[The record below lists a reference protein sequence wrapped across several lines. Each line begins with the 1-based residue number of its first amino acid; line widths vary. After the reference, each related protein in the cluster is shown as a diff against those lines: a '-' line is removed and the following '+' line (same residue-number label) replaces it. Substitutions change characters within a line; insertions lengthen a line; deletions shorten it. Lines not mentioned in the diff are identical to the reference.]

1 MVVRWTEAA
10 GAELEGERHSVGV
23 DGGGTRSRALVG
35 DAEGSELGRAEGG
48 PGLIL
53 AAEPAVAVRS
63 VEEVVRAAA
72 ADAGVAL
79 PLEALWAGLAGAGN
93 ERARARAEAG
103 LAESGVARRVTVG
116 SDVTAAH
123 AAAFGDGPGVVL
135 VAGTGCALRAVEPG
149 GRTIRVGG
157 WGALLGDEFG
167 GYGIALA
174 ALRAVLGA
182 ADGREVPTALTDLF
196 GEATGCPDARS
207 LAAWGERA
215 AKHEIATLAG
225 RVVRLGLGGDLVA
238 AKVVAA
244 ALGEVRSH
252 LAAVLARTDGWEGP
266 PPVALVGGLIR
277 PGGAFR
283 EAVAQAV
290 EEMGCAVHP
299 GEVVAERGA
308 LLLALGALGDQ

>member
-1 MVVRWTEAA
+1 MVA
-10 GAELEGERHSVGV
+10 GAEVEGERHSVGV
-23 DGGGTRSRALVG
+23 DGGGTRSQAVVG
-35 DAEGSELGRAEGG
+35 DAEGREVGRAEGG
-48 PGLIL
+48 PGLIR
-53 AAEPAVAVRS
+53 ASAPGVAVRS
-63 VEEVVRAAA
+63 VAAVVREAAA
-72 ADAGVAL
+72 EAQVSL
-79 PLEALWAGLAGAGN
+79 PLGALWAGLAGAGN
-93 ERARARAEAG
+93 ERARALAEAG

-182 ADGREVPTALTDLF
+182 ADGREAPTALTDLL

-207 LAAWGERA
+207 LAAWGERV
-215 AKHEIATLAG
+215 AKHEIAALAG
-225 RVVRLGLGGDLVA
+225 RVVRASRGGDPVA
-238 AKVVAA
+238 ARITDR
-244 ALGEVRSH
+244 ALGEVRSY
-252 LAAVLARTDGWEGP
+252 LAAVMARTSGWTLP

-277 PGGAFR
+277 PEGPLR

-299 GEVVAERGA
+299 GEVVPERGA
-308 LLLALGALGDQ
+308 LLLARGTLDCQGHGSL

>member
-1 MVVRWTEAA
+1 MVAEWTEAG
-10 GAELEGERHSVGV
+10 GADVEGERYSVGV

-35 DAEGSELGRAEGG
+35 DAEGRELGRAEGG

-53 AAEPAVAVRS
+53 ASEPAVAVRS
-63 VEEVVRAAA
+63 VEEVVREAA
-72 ADAGVAL
+72 ADAAVAL
-79 PLEALWAGLAGAGN
+79 PVEALWAGLAGAGN
-93 ERARARAEAG
+93 ERARALAEAG

-174 ALRAVLGA
+174 ALRAALGA
-182 ADGREVPTALTDLF
+182 ADGREAPTVLTDLL
-196 GEATGCPDARS
+196 GEATGCDDARR

-215 AKHEIATLAG
+215 AKHEIAALAG
-225 RVVRLGLGGDLVA
+225 RVVRVGLGGDLVA

-244 ALGEVRSH
+244 ALAEVRSH
-252 LAAVLARTDGWEGP
+252 LAAAMARTSGWTLP
-266 PPVALVGGLIR
+266 TPVALVGGLIR
-277 PGGAFR
+277 PGGPLR

-299 GEVVAERGA
+299 GEVAAERGA
-308 LLLALGALGDQ
+308 LLLARGTLD

>member
-1 MVVRWTEAA
+1 M
-10 GAELEGERHSVGV
+10 EGEWHSVGV
-23 DGGGTRSRALVG
+23 DGGGTRSRAVVG
-35 DAEGSELGRAEGG
+35 DAEGRELGRAEGG

-53 AAEPAVAVRS
+53 ASDPRVAVRS
-63 VEEVVRAAA
+63 VAAVAREAAA
-72 ADAGVAL
+72 EAQVPL
-79 PLEALWAGLAGAGN
+79 PLGALWAGLAGAGN

-182 ADGREVPTALTDLF
+182 ADGREAPTALTDLF
-196 GEATGCPDARS
+196 GEATGCRDAHS

-215 AKHEIATLAG
+215 AKHEIAALAG
-225 RVVRLGLGGDLVA
+225 RVVGASRGGDPVA
-238 AKVVAA
+238 ARITDR
-244 ALGEVRSH
+244 ALGEVRSY
-252 LAAVLARTDGWEGP
+252 LAAAMARTSGWTLP

-277 PGGAFR
+277 PGGPFR
-283 EAVAQAV
+283 ESVAQVV

-308 LLLALGALGDQ
+308 LLLARGTLGCQGHGSL

>member
-1 MVVRWTEAA
+1 M
-10 GAELEGERHSVGV
+10 EGERHCVGV
-23 DGGGTRSRALVG
+23 DGGGTRSRAVVG
-35 DAEGSELGRAEGG
+35 DADGRELGRAEGG

-53 AAEPAVAVRS
+53 ASDPGEAARS
-63 VEEVVRAAA
+63 VAEVVREAAA
-72 ADAGVAL
+72 EARVSL

-182 ADGREVPTALTDLF
+182 AEGREAPTALAGLF
-196 GEATGCPDARS
+196 GEAAGCSDAHS
-207 LAAWGERA
+207 LAAWGEAA
-215 AKHEIATLAG
+215 AKHEIAALAG
-225 RVVRLGLGGDLVA
+225 RVVRLGLRGDLVA

-244 ALGEVRSH
+244 ALEEVRSH
-252 LAAVLARTDGWEGP
+252 LAAALARTSGWTSP
-266 PPVALVGGLIR
+266 LPVALVGGLIR
-277 PGGAFR
+277 PGGLLR

-308 LLLALGALGDQ
+308 LLLARSTLGGHGQESP